1 MFIRR
6 LAAARDEA
14 ARAPAP
20 MLTTAVA
27 PSADDEVAAR
37 LLDYLEHLDDSGWA
51 EAREFER
58 RALPAFSRA
67 RGGGPEAE
75 PRRRLPAAAA
85 REHTHAQHALH
96 LEWCAI
102 LEQKLER
109 FAVAQG
115 MAVEG
120 VAAAVARA
128 VEPARARAAAPHAAE
143 LLGAIA
149 SAVDFASWSAEMRRA
164 AEVFEC
170 VLESERQSP
179 EDDHPPPKGAQR
191 GYCNLPR

>member
-1 MFIRR
+1 
-6 LAAARDEA
+6 
-14 ARAPAP
+14 
-20 MLTTAVA
+20 
-27 PSADDEVAAR
+27 
-37 LLDYLEHLDDSGWA
+37 
-51 EAREFER
+51 
-58 RALPAFSRA
+58 
-67 RGGGPEAE
+67 
-75 PRRRLPAAAA
+75 
-85 REHTHAQHALH
+85 
-96 LEWCAI
+96 
-102 LEQKLER
+102 
-109 FAVAQG
+109 